1 MTIREKINVWINL
14 IGITIV
20 QVIVCIIKA
29 KNFPEV
35 SWWIAF
41 IPTFS
46 IVGLVLIIG
55 IITGIYQAVFTSED

>member
-1 MTIREKINVWINL
+1 MTKREKINAWINL
-14 IGITIV
+14 IGITII

-29 KNFPEV
+29 KNFPEI

-46 IVGLVLIIG
+46 IAGLVLIA
-55 IITGIYQAVFTSED
+55 GIYHAAFTSKN